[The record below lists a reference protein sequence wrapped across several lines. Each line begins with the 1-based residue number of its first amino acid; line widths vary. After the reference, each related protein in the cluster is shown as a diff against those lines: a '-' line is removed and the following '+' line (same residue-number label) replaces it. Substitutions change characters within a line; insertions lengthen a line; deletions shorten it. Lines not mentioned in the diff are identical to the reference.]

1 MSGMSLAIEALGL
14 MAAFASLFAYL
25 SDNMVPLRI
34 AAIIANALFAFY
46 FYEKGLFP
54 QFVLNA
60 TLTPLNI
67 FKLWKVRRL
76 LHAIRYASRSD
87 FNFDWLK
94 PYMTPQRIRAGATL
108 YNAGDEAT
116 DAFIVVKGTLVV
128 VERDI
133 ELGPGAFFGEMALFA
148 EDNRRTAGIR
158 ARTDAELLRIDYSDF
173 MEMTAENP
181 VFAFY
186 VMRLLVR
193 RAQHNEAMAR
203 QETAAAQ
210 EETAATKAALADRQ
224 ASQAP

>member
-1 MSGMSLAIEALGL
+1 MTSMTLAIEALGL
-14 MAAFASLFAYL
+14 LAAFASLFAYL

-46 FYEKGLFP
+46 FYEKDFFP

-60 TLTPLNI
+60 ALTPLNM

-76 LHAIRYASRSD
+76 LRAVRTASRSD

-94 PYMTPQRIRAGATL
+94 PYMTTQKVKAGETL
-108 YNAGDEAT
+108 YNAGDTAS
-116 DAFIVVKGTLVV
+116 DAFIVVSGTLMV
-128 VERDI
+128 VEREI
-133 ELGPGAFFGEMALFA
+133 ELGEGAFFGEMALFA
-148 EDNRRTAGIR
+148 EDRRRTAGIR
-158 ARTDAELLRIDYSDF
+158 AITNADLLRIHYSDF

-193 RAQHNEAMAR
+193 RALHNENLAR
-203 QETAAAQ
+203 AETAKLRAEKTQSAAARSVG
-210 EETAATKAALADRQ
+210 E
-224 ASQAP
+224 

>member
-1 MSGMSLAIEALGL
+1 MTTWTLVIEALGL
-14 MAAFASLFAYL
+14 LAAFASLFAYL

-46 FYEKGLFP
+46 FYEKDFFP

-60 TLTPLNI
+60 ALTPLNM

-76 LHAIRYASRSD
+76 LRAVGTASRSD

-94 PYMTPQRIRAGATL
+94 PYMTAQKIRAGEVL
-108 YNAGDEAT
+108 YNAN
-116 DAFIVVKGTLVV
+116 DAASDAYIVVRGTLVV

-133 ELGPGAFFGEMALFA
+133 ELGEGSFFGEMALFA
-148 EDNRRTAGIR
+148 EDRRRTAGIK
-158 ARTDAELLRIDYSDF
+158 AKTDADLLRIHYSDF

-193 RAQHNEAMAR
+193 RALHNENLAR
-203 QETAAAQ
+203 SETAALRA
-210 EETAATKAALADRQ
+210 EMTRADE
-224 ASQAP
+224 ASAKDG

>member
-1 MSGMSLAIEALGL
+1 MSSTYLAIEALGL
-14 MAAFASLFAYL
+14 LAAFASLFAYL

-34 AAIIANALFAFY
+34 AAIVANALFAFY

-60 TLTPLNI
+60 ALTPLNI

-76 LHAIRYASRSD
+76 LRAVRYASRSD

-94 PYMTPQRIRAGATL
+94 PYMTPQRIRAGEIL
-108 YNAGDEAT
+108 YHAGDEAAE
-116 DAFIVVKGTLVV
+116 AFIVVKGTLVV

-133 ELGPGAFFGEMALFA
+133 ELGPGSFFGEMALFA
-148 EDNRRTAGIR
+148 EDKRRTAGIS
-158 ARTDAELLRIDYSDF
+158 AKTDADLLRIHYSDF

-193 RAQHNEAMAR
+193 RAQHNEAVAR
-203 QETAAAQ
+203 R
-210 EETAATKAALADRQ
+210 ETAATKAALAEQ
-224 ASQAP
+224 QTSQAP

>member
-1 MSGMSLAIEALGL
+1 MTSGGLAIEGLGL
-14 MAAFASLFAYL
+14 LAALASLFAYL

-34 AAIIANALFAFY
+34 AAIVANALFAIY
-46 FYEKGLFP
+46 FFEKGLFP
-54 QFVLNA
+54 QFMMNA
-60 TLTPLNI
+60 CLTPLNV

-76 LHAIRYASRSD
+76 LRAIRDASRSD

-94 PYMTPQRIRAGATL
+94 PYMTPQKL
-108 YNAGDEAT
+108 PAGDVLYEAGDVAQ
-116 DAFIVVKGTLVV
+116 DAFIVVSGTLSV

-133 ELGPGAFFGEMALFA
+133 DLGPGAFLGEMALFS
-148 EDNRRTAGIR
+148 EDNKRTAGIK
-158 ARTDAELLRIDYSDF
+158 AKTDADLLRIRYSDF

-203 QETAAAQ
+203 AETAAI
-210 EETAATKAALADRQ
+210 KAAGNLPPATTGL
-224 ASQAP
+224 